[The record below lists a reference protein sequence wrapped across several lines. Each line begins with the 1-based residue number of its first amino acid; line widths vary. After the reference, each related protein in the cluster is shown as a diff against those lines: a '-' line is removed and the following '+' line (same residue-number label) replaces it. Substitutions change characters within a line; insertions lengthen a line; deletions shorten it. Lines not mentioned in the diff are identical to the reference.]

1 MNVELLGNEKIKMS
15 FGLEHLLRECGQIYE
30 CLKEVN
36 QEQEHREL
44 PIKIAQ
50 LLLKG
55 IAIELMDGEN
65 AYVPTVWVSAVLNEL
80 QFLCGDK

>member
-1 MNVELLGNEKIKMS
+1 MS

-36 QEQEHREL
+36 QEQEHREI
-44 PIKIAQ
+44 PRKIA
-50 LLLKG
+50 LLLLRG

-80 QFLCGDK
+80 QILCGDKQVHVQSIVGT